1 LPDNGK
7 VKHLAR
13 AGVVAESVTATGRS
27 TADLRA
33 KVRTM
38 VERAIVQMAEVAKR
52 EFLSITDVEL
62 LQKLNKLLSE
72 LEQPE
77 ETDPSKMSDEE
88 LAKRAR

>member
-1 LPDNGK
+1 
-7 VKHLAR
+7 
-13 AGVVAESVTATGRS
+13 
-27 TADLRA
+27 
-33 KVRTM
+33 M

>member
-1 LPDNGK
+1 
-7 VKHLAR
+7 
-13 AGVVAESVTATGRS
+13 
-27 TADLRA
+27 
-33 KVRTM
+33 M

-77 ETDPSKMSDEE
+77 DESDLSKLSDEE
-88 LAKRAR
+88 LAKRAK